1 MKKREGV
8 LGGDLGL
15 DLGLGLDQ
23 GVALPRIADVVLG
36 LAGDQGLGP
45 GLGPGLVNRMIWL
58 LLIITFVCL
67 VLISFSRDSFM
78 NRELSIYNL
87 VSTKPYLKRMFILDT
102 YKTFED

>member
-1 MKKREGV
+1 
-8 LGGDLGL
+8 
-15 DLGLGLDQ
+15 
-23 GVALPRIADVVLG
+23 
-36 LAGDQGLGP
+36 
-45 GLGPGLVNRMIWL
+45 MIWL

-67 VLISFSRDSFM
+67 VLISFSKDSFM